1 MILFLITAVL
11 VIGLI
16 YGFFGFR
23 IIKPLPLGTGWKTG
37 LWAMLVSCFAALVL
51 AVITRYRLPDHWI
64 TPSLF
69 WVAYTCLG
77 FMTLIFP
84 GILLKDVCM
93 GTYYL
98 IHNLFSKNGKQNRD
112 NLESKAGGMDPSRR
126 IFLTNAGNAALTGA
140 AMVLTGYGV
149 NRATRQPDVIRV
161 DVPIKGLPDPFRGFT
176 ILQISDLHISMTLK
190 EKYVRKVV
198 TRASRE
204 QADMIVFT
212 GDMADGHEKDMGKDA
227 RPLSDLDA
235 PFGKY
240 FVTGNHDYYSGALSW
255 LNRIERLGFI
265 PLINEH
271 RIIEKESAQIVLAGI
286 TDYRAGRIMPDHA
299 SDPGK
304 ALKGAPLSMP
314 RIMLAHQP
322 KSIFKTDSLGVDL
335 MICGH
340 THGGQYI
347 PWNCLVRLDQ
357 PYVHGLHRHN
367 ATQVYVSR
375 GTGYWGPPL
384 RIGAPPEITVLRL
397 VNGPPA

>member
-1 MILFLITAVL
+1 MFLITAVL

-23 IIKPLPLGTGWKTG
+23 IINTLPLGTGWKTG
-37 LWAMLVSCFAALVL
+37 LWTMLVSCFAVLVL
-51 AVITRYRLPDHWI
+51 AVMTRYRLPDHWI

-69 WVAYTCLG
+69 WVAYICLG

-84 GILLKDVCM
+84 GILLKDACM
-93 GTYYL
+93 GAYYL

-112 NLESKAGGMDPSRR
+112 NRESKAGGMDPSRR

-149 NRATRQPDVIRV
+149 NRATREPDVIRV

-198 TRASRE
+198 NRASRE

-227 RPLSDLDA
+227 SPLSDLDA

-255 LNRIERLGFI
+255 LNKIERLGFI

-271 RIIEKESAQIVLAGI
+271 RIVEKENAQIVLAGI
-286 TDYRAGRIMPDHA
+286 TDYRAGRIMPGHA

-322 KSIFKTDSLGVDL
+322 KSIFKTDSLGLDL

-397 VNGPPA
+397 VNGSPA

>member
-11 VIGLI
+11 VIGMI

-23 IIKPLPLGTGWKTG
+23 IIRPLPLGAGWKTG
-37 LWAMLVSCFAALVL
+37 LWTMVVFCFAALIL
-51 AVITRYRLPDHWI
+51 AVITRYRLPDHWV
-64 TPSLF
+64 TSPLS
-69 WVAYTCLG
+69 WVAYTCFG
-77 FMTLIFP
+77 FITLIFP
-84 GILLKDVCM
+84 GIIVKDVCM
-93 GTYYL
+93 GAYYL
-98 IHNLFSKNGKQNRD
+98 IHNLLSKRGKQDGDNR
-112 NLESKAGGMDPSRR
+112 ESKAGGTDPSRR
-126 IFLTNAGNAALTGA
+126 IFLTNAGNAALTGT

-149 NRATRQPDVIRV
+149 NRATRAPDVVKV

-198 TRASRE
+198 NRAVRE

-212 GDMADGHEKDMGKDA
+212 GDMADGREKDMGKDA
-227 RPLSDLDA
+227 SPLSALNA
-235 PFGKY
+235 PCGKY
-240 FVTGNHDYYSGALSW
+240 FVTGNHDYYSGVLSW
-255 LNRIERLGFI
+255 LNRIARLGFT

-271 RIIEKESAQIVLAGI
+271 RIIEKESARIVLAGI
-286 TDYRAGRIMPDHA
+286 TDYRAGSIMTSHA
-299 SDPGK
+299 SDPEK
-304 ALKGAPLSMP
+304 ALRGAPLSMP

-322 KSIFKTDSLGVDL
+322 KSIFKTDPLGVDL

-347 PWNCLVRLDQ
+347 PWNCLVPLDQ

-397 VNGPPA
+397 INGSPV